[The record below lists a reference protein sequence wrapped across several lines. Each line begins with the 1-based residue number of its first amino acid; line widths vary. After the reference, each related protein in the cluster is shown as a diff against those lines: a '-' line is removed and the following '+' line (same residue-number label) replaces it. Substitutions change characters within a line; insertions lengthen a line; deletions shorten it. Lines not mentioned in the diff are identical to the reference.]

1 MCETIAPKVFRL
13 NENRQSEAVNP
24 EGDTVEKILEAAESV
39 TSSQSSSFPELTISI
54 GPEGGIR
61 MVTEGTGLPLDMLQQ
76 EHGAQMI
83 YRVTQQE
90 SRVRLEGRA
99 GSRTCLFEAER
110 TDGAARILLGDG
122 PRYTMS
128 PKLAIGPPT
137 SSSPPN
143 WQSKDAGSDQQVLY
157 F

>member
-1 MCETIAPKVFRL
+1 MDWVF
-13 NENRQSEAVNP
+13 VNTLTR
-24 EGDTVEKILEAAESV
+24 GDDKCCVSRFLQNAAKILEAAESV
-39 TSSQSSSFPELTISI
+39 TSSQSSLYPEMTISI

-61 MVTEGTGLPLDMLQQ
+61 MVTHGTGLPLEVLQQ

-99 GSRTCLFEAER
+99 GSRTCLFEAEKP
-110 TDGAARILLGDG
+110 DWAARILLGDG

-128 PKLAIGPPT
+128 TAVAGTARGGQPEL
-137 SSSPPN
+137 SPAV
-143 WQSKDAGSDQQVLY
+143 KRHGSISLTG
-157 F
+157 